1 MQVNFLFLQF
11 LTKKGKIQI
20 QSYAKYTLVILSK
33 PFYADKKVSLP
44 HWYYFTRLA
53 GSQVFLWEFPATASP
68 RGYLPFKGYRAL
80 LRYADRALATVGY
93 Q

>member
-53 GSQVFLWEFPATASP
+53 EGQVFLWEFP
-68 RGYLPFKGYRAL
+68 LQAL
-80 LRYADRALATVGY
+80 EVICHLRVIFQFCREADRALATVGY